1 MSQLGLGF
9 ILKDGPISSCQCISL
24 VANSAF
30 FDSHSLS
37 IQLNYKL
44 VELIRKC
51 DNIEAKLHFD
61 IQKDIMESKLFNLFD
76 DLVIRSQEKIYEMHL
91 GHKSFSNNSADQEQN
106 EFNMALLDAQSRLFL
121 HFISLFN
128 TTINSIEHIVTEFD
142 LQCLA
147 YPAKEFCDL
156 DLSYGI
162 HLDWNSDSLFSEIR
176 RAFQTFQLKMPEK
189 IQLGNLEIFYSQY
202 ANITQFESKDQDF
215 IRSETK
221 KILEI
226 YSSSEWLSKFVTI
239 YTKIRL
245 AKMFTEFDKS
255 HPPFFAKTFSEHI
268 HRHMYI
274 IQKETY
280 LLLEEII
287 EKLSNIQNLHYTT
300 EFRKNR

>member
-1 MSQLGLGF
+1 MSQLGLAF
-9 ILKDGPISSCQCISL
+9 ILKDGPICSCQCISL

-44 VELIRKC
+44 VELMRKC

-61 IQKDIMESKLFNLFD
+61 IQKDIIESKLFNLFD

-91 GHKSFSNNSADQEQN
+91 GHKSFSNNSADQEL
-106 EFNMALLDAQSRLFL
+106 NMALLDAQSRLFL

-156 DLSYGI
+156 ELSNGI
-162 HLDWNSDSLFSEIR
+162 RLDWNSDSLFSEIR
-176 RAFQTFQLKMPEK
+176 LAFQTFLLNIPEK
-189 IQLGNLEIFYSQY
+189 ITQGNLEIFYTHY
-202 ANITQFESKDQDF
+202 ANIPQFESKDQDF

-221 KILEI
+221 KILAI

-245 AKMFTEFDKS
+245 AKMFTELDKS
-255 HPPFFAKTFSEHI
+255 HPPFFAKTFLEHI

-280 LLLEEII
+280 ILLEEII
-287 EKLSNIQNLHYTT
+287 EKLSHIQNLHYTA